1 MKQIAALLLATVTL
15 LTFGNASASERW
27 GWSEL
32 QSPVLLPAAHED
44 SWVPVGV
51 LGRLSAK
58 EAPRVNV
65 VSLVV
70 EPAAAKVPG
79 TLSSALPQL
88 EEAIEAI
95 RAVVAQDPVLST
107 NLKAR
112 GFGPDDVVGLNRG
125 PSGEVTLFV
134 SNHA

>member
-1 MKQIAALLLATVTL
+1 MKQIAALLLAAVTL

-32 QSPVLLPAAHED
+32 QGPVLLPAAHED

-51 LGRLSAK
+51 LGRLTAK
-58 EAPRVNV
+58 EATRVNV
-65 VSLVV
+65 VPLVV
-70 EPAAAKVPG
+70 ERAAAKVPG
-79 TLSSALPQL
+79 TLSVALTQFD
-88 EEAIEAI
+88 EAIGAI
-95 RAVVAQDPVLST
+95 RAVVAQDPVLLT

-112 GFGPDDVVGLNRG
+112 GFGPDDVVGLNHG

-134 SNHA
+134 SNQA